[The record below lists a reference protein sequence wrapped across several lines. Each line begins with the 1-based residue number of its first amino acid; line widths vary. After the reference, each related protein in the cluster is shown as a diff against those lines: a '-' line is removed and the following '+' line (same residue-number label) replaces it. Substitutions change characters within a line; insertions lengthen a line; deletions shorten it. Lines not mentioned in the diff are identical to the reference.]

1 MLVSVVLP
9 AYNAELYLK
18 EAMDSILQQTF
29 TDFELIILNDG
40 STDSTEDI
48 ILSYEDSRIVYVKNQ
63 ENLGLIGT
71 LNKGIS
77 LAKGKYIARMDA
89 DDIALPERLNKQISF
104 LEANTQY
111 GVVGAFAQI
120 IDSKDIY
127 KVPVTNEAIKAFLYI
142 DSPFIHPSVVIRKD
156 LLSSNMYDHQY
167 HRIEDYELWVRLSA
181 QTKFYNIPEILLKY
195 RILEGSESSLL
206 KSNLE
211 RKLLLTIKV
220 LKNLFK
226 INKIDLNSAEIEN
239 YCMLLNKKFFS
250 NIDYS
255 LLSQTLKKISS
266 QNSNAVSYLSRR
278 WVGSLLIS
286 PQLINIRFL
295 LFYKW
300 TYIGGRVLLKK

>member
-18 EAMDSILQQTF
+18 EALDSILQQTF
-29 TDFELIILNDG
+29 TNFELIILNDG

-89 DDIALPERLNKQISF
+89 DDIALPKRLSKQISF

-120 IDSKDIY
+120 IDSKEIY
-127 KVPVTNEAIKAFLYI
+127 KVPITNEAIKAFLYI

-156 LLSSNMYDHQY
+156 LLSSNLYDHQY

-195 RILEGSESSLL
+195 RVLDGSESSLL

-211 RKLLLTIKV
+211 EKV
-220 LKNLFK
+220 IVDHKSTAKSFQ
-226 INKIDLNSAEIEN
+226 NK
-239 YCMLLNKKFFS
+239 
-250 NIDYS
+250 
-255 LLSQTLKKISS
+255 
-266 QNSNAVSYLSRR
+266 
-278 WVGSLLIS
+278 
-286 PQLINIRFL
+286 
-295 LFYKW
+295 
-300 TYIGGRVLLKK
+300 